1 MNDTAAKQSPNKL
14 HWSSGREPRDLS
26 LKMHLRTARERLA
39 ATARVFALA
48 GGALLSL
55 MAALVVVSI
64 VGRVVFGRPV
74 AGGFE
79 IVAMGTAISA
89 FLCLPYC
96 HWQRGNVV
104 VNLFFS
110 DAAKRLTHWLDAVAA
125 TFYGAIAMAFA
136 WRMSA
141 GLVDAIHYQD
151 ISVIIGLPLWWAYP
165 PAIASFLLLAA
176 SCAATAFGDFKVS
189 SK

>member
-1 MNDTAAKQSPNKL
+1 MHVQAKR
-14 HWSSGREPRDLS
+14 GRLE
-26 LKMHLRTARERLA
+26 TVARI
-39 ATARVFALA
+39 FALA
-48 GGALLSL
+48 GGMLLSVL
-55 MAALVVVSI
+55 AGLVVASI

-79 IVAMGTAISA
+79 IVAMSTAISV

-110 DAAKRLTHWLDAVAA
+110 DAGKRLTHWLDAVAA
-125 TFYGAIAMAFA
+125 SLYGAIAMAFA
-136 WRMSA
+136 WRM
-141 GLVDAIHYQD
+141 GLGLADAIHYQD

-176 SCAATAFGDFKVS
+176 SCAATACSDLKANS
-189 SK
+189 T

>member
-1 MNDTAAKQSPNKL
+1 VKQRPKQK
-14 HWSSGREPRDLS
+14 HRISGNEPCCLN
-26 LKMHLRTARERLA
+26 LKMHLHATCKRLESTARI
-39 ATARVFALA
+39 FALV
-48 GGALLSL
+48 GGVLLCL
-55 MAALVVVSI
+55 MAALVAASI

-74 AGGFE
+74 AGSFE
-79 IVAMGTAISA
+79 IVAMGTAISV

-110 DAAKRLTHWLDAVAA
+110 DTEKRLTHWLDALAA
-125 TFYGAIAMAFA
+125 AFYGAIATAFA
-136 WRMSA
+136 WRMGA
-141 GLVDAIHYQD
+141 GLVDAIRYQD

-165 PAIASFLLLAA
+165 VAVASFLLLAA
-176 SCAATAFGDFKVS
+176 SCAVTAISDFKVD